1 MIKNVDMKLFRKRFE
16 KLDVL
21 SRPFYLK
28 YNMAKQLY
36 ALAERMNEN
45 KNLEILEKSTPRCV
59 EYEDDFFRIRRE
71 IKENEYQYQMGLE
84 ILEDLNNTYIVT
96 K

>member
-21 SRPFYLK
+21 SRRFYLK
-28 YNMAKQLY
+28 DNMAKQLY

-45 KNLEILEKSTPRCV
+45 KNLKILEKSTPRCV
-59 EYEDDFFRIRRE
+59 EYEDDVFRIRRE
-71 IKENEYQYQMGLE
+71 IEENEYQFQIGLG
-84 ILEDLNNTYIVT
+84 ILEDLNNTYIVS

>member
-28 YNMAKQLY
+28 DNMAKQLY
-36 ALAERMNEN
+36 ALAERMNEI
-45 KNLEILEKSTPRCV
+45 KNLEILEKSTPRCD
-59 EYEDDFFRIRRE
+59 EYEDDIFRIRRE
-71 IKENEYQYQMGLE
+71 IEENEYQFQIGLG
-84 ILEDLNNTYIVT
+84 ILEDLNNTYIVS

>member
-28 YNMAKQLY
+28 DNMAKQLY

-59 EYEDDFFRIRRE
+59 DFFRIRRE
-71 IKENEYQYQMGLE
+71 IEENEYQFQIGLG
-84 ILEDLNNTYIVT
+84 ILEDLNNTYIVS

>member
-21 SRPFYLK
+21 SRHFYLK
-28 YNMAKQLY
+28 DNMAKQLY